1 MRYKQCSVKAGR
13 RLSLFLS
20 PTLVISEWVYLSAL
34 VVRPSLRPSAIIS
47 LGCGKVGNPW
57 LAIGWRE
64 ARDGIV
70 GSRLENVLFAR
81 PAGRGR
87 SVETFS
93 YDFTAKA
100 MELIAVDPG
109 SGGGSTQIL
118 YSSNSTN
125 TLCKNTLLKVL
136 HWFFCIVYSIT

>member
-20 PTLVISEWVYLSAL
+20 PTLMISEWVYLSAL
-34 VVRPSLRPSAIIS
+34 VVPPSLRPSAIIS
-47 LGCGKVGNPW
+47 LGCGKVVNPW
-57 LAIGWRE
+57 IAIGWWE
-64 ARDGIV
+64 ARDGTV
-70 GSRLENVLFAR
+70 GIWLVDALFAR

-100 MELIAVDPG
+100 MELIGVDPG

-118 YSSNSTN
+118 YSSKSTN